1 MFGRYLITW
10 KSLAKYE
17 RRLEID
23 PDISVK
29 ETLER
34 LSLIKGE
41 KLTNAAL
48 LLFGKSPQRYFLQT
62 EVRCA
67 RFKGTEAIKPFI
79 DMKVFGGDITEQV
92 NKALNFVLELN
103 LESYILR
110 FQIEHCAKI
119 WMTLLKQE

>member
-1 MFGRYLITW
+1 M
-10 KSLAKYE
+10 
-17 RRLEID
+17 
-23 PDISVK
+23 K
-29 ETLER
+29 ED
-34 LSLIKGE
+34 
-41 KLTNAAL
+41 KLTNAAI
-48 LLFGKSPQRYFLQT
+48 LLFGKVPQRFFTQS

-79 DMKVFGGDITEQV
+79 DMKIFGGDITEQV

-110 FQIEHCAKI
+110 FRIEHCAKI